1 MMQSWISS
9 LAQRLGVSLFVVEVI
24 KDGQGI
30 GCLRITWKVSG
41 NLPKGFPPGAFQLP
55 EIIVGHF
62 CLFQVG

>member
-30 GCLRITWKVSG
+30 DCLWITWKESG
-41 NLPKGFPPGAFQLP
+41 NVPEGSSPGAFQLP
-55 EIIVGHF
+55 EFIVGHF
-62 CLFQVG
+62 NLFQVG